1 MMKLERLLGLI
12 AISGLTLL
20 VLFLF
25 FPVRQSYEISFVDST
40 VKTDLEQP
48 ILSITKDFKTL
59 TESDFDFYVY
69 RAHVLSSEKSAL
81 RLAEKINKGGMP
93 SFVETFNEEKN
104 LFAVYVGPFLSEDDI
119 LNNIDIIEKLSES
132 NQGEVKSWKL

>member
-1 MMKLERLLGLI
+1 MKLERLVGLLV
-12 AISGLTLL
+12 ISGMILA

-25 FPVRQSYEISFVDST
+25 FPTRQYDEIPFVEST
-40 VKTDLEQP
+40 IKTDLHQP
-48 ILSITKDFKTL
+48 ILPITKDFKIL

-69 RAHVLSSEKSAL
+69 RAHVLSSEKNAL
-81 RLAEKINKGGMP
+81 RPSEQINKGGMP

-119 LNNIDIIEKLSES
+119 LNNIDIIKKLSES
-132 NQGEVKSWKL
+132 NQGEVQSWKL

>member
-1 MMKLERLLGLI
+1 MKLERLLGLL
-12 AISGLTLL
+12 AITGITLL
-20 VLFLF
+20 TLFLF
-25 FPVRQSYEISFVDST
+25 FPARQSDEISFVDST
-40 VKTDLEQP
+40 VKIDLEQP
-48 ILSITKDFKTL
+48 ILPVTKDFKTL
-59 TESDFDFYVY
+59 AESDFDFYVY
-69 RAHVLSSEKSAL
+69 RAHVLSSEKNAL
-81 RLAEKINKGGMP
+81 RLAEQINKGGMP

>member
-1 MMKLERLLGLI
+1 MFFET
-12 AISGLTLL
+12 AIL
-20 VLFLF
+20 
-25 FPVRQSYEISFVDST
+25 P
-40 VKTDLEQP
+40 
-48 ILSITKDFKTL
+48 ITKDFKTL

-69 RAHVLSSEKSAL
+69 RAHVLSSEKNAL
-81 RLAEKINKGGMP
+81 RLAEQINKGGMP

>member
-1 MMKLERLLGLI
+1 MKLERFLGLLVM
-12 AISGLTLL
+12 SGITLL
-20 VLFLF
+20 ALFLF
-25 FPVRQSYEISFVDST
+25 FPARQSDEISFVDST
-40 VKTDLEQP
+40 VKIDLEQP
-48 ILSITKDFKTL
+48 ILPITKDFKTL

-69 RAHVLSSEKSAL
+69 RAHVLSSEKNAL
-81 RLAEKINKGGMP
+81 RLAEQINKGGMP

-119 LNNIDIIEKLSES
+119 LNNIDIIKQLSES

>member
-1 MMKLERLLGLI
+1 MKIERLLGLL
-12 AISGLTLL
+12 AISGITLL
-20 VLFLF
+20 TLFLF
-25 FPVRQSYEISFVDST
+25 FPARQSDEISFDKST

-48 ILSITKDFKTL
+48 TLSITKDFKTL

-69 RAHVLSSEKSAL
+69 RAHVLSSEKNAL
-81 RLAEKINKGGMP
+81 RLAEQINKGGMP

-119 LNNIDIIEKLSES
+119 LNNIDNIKKLSES

>member
-1 MMKLERLLGLI
+1 MKLERLLGLL
-12 AISGLTLL
+12 AISGITLI

-25 FPVRQSYEISFVDST
+25 FPARHYDEISLDDST
-40 VKTDLEQP
+40 VKIDLEQP
-48 ILSITKDFKTL
+48 ILPITKDFKTL
-59 TESDFDFYVY
+59 TESDFNFYVY
-69 RAHVLSSEKSAL
+69 RAHVLSSKKNAL
-81 RLAEKINKGGMP
+81 RLAEQINKGGMP

>member
-1 MMKLERLLGLI
+1 MKLERLLGLL
-12 AISGLTLL
+12 AISGITLIA
-20 VLFLF
+20 LFLF
-25 FPVRQSYEISFVDST
+25 FPARQYDEISFIEST
-40 VKTDLEQP
+40 VKTDLDQP
-48 ILSITKDFKTL
+48 ILPITKDFKTL
-59 TESDFDFYVY
+59 TEADFDFYVY
-69 RAHVLSSEKSAL
+69 RAHVLSSEKNAL
-81 RLAEKINKGGMP
+81 RLAEQINKGGMP

>member
-1 MMKLERLLGLI
+1 MKLERLLGLLAMTGI
-12 AISGLTLL
+12 TLL

-25 FPVRQSYEISFVDST
+25 FPSRHTDDISTADSST
-40 VKTDLEQP
+40 KKDLEQP
-48 ILSITKDFKTL
+48 ILSVTKDFKIL
-59 TESDFDFYVY
+59 SESNFDFYVY
-69 RAHVLSSEKSAL
+69 RAHVLSSEKNAL
-81 RLAEKINKGGMP
+81 RLAEQINKGGMP

>member
-1 MMKLERLLGLI
+1 
-12 AISGLTLL
+12 
-20 VLFLF
+20 
-25 FPVRQSYEISFVDST
+25 
-40 VKTDLEQP
+40 
-48 ILSITKDFKTL
+48 
-59 TESDFDFYVY
+59 
-69 RAHVLSSEKSAL
+69 
-81 RLAEKINKGGMP
+81 MP

>member
-1 MMKLERLLGLI
+1 MKLERLLGLL
-12 AISGLTLL
+12 AISGITLL
-20 VLFLF
+20 TLFLF
-25 FPVRQSYEISFVDST
+25 FPVRQSDEISFVDST
-40 VKTDLEQP
+40 VKIDLEKP
-48 ILSITKDFKTL
+48 ILPITKDFKTL

-69 RAHVLSSEKSAL
+69 RAHVLSSEKNAL
-81 RLAEKINKGGMP
+81 RLAEQINKGGMP

>member
-1 MMKLERLLGLI
+1 MKLERLLGLL
-12 AISGLTLL
+12 AISGITLL
-20 VLFLF
+20 TLFLF
-25 FPVRQSYEISFVDST
+25 FPVRQSDEISFVDST
-40 VKTDLEQP
+40 VKIDLEQP
-48 ILSITKDFKTL
+48 ILPTTKDFKTL

-69 RAHVLSSEKSAL
+69 RAHVLSSEKNAL
-81 RLAEKINKGGMP
+81 RLAEQINKGGMP

-104 LFAVYVGPFLSEDDI
+104 LFAVYVGPFISEDDI

>member
-1 MMKLERLLGLI
+1 MKLERLLGLL
-12 AISGLTLL
+12 AISGITLL
-20 VLFLF
+20 GLFLF
-25 FPVRQSYEISFVDST
+25 FPIRQSDDVSIIEST
-40 VKTDLEQP
+40 TKTDIDQLT
-48 ILSITKDFKTL
+48 SSVSKDFKTL
-59 TESDFDFYVY
+59 SESDFDFYVY
-69 RAHVLSSEKSAL
+69 RAHVLSSEKNAL
-81 RLAEKINKGGMP
+81 RLTDQINKGGMP

>member
-1 MMKLERLLGLI
+1 MKIERLIGLL
-12 AISGLTLL
+12 AISGITLIA
-20 VLFLF
+20 LFLF
-25 FPVRQSYEISFVDST
+25 FPARQSDEISFDEST

-48 ILSITKDFKTL
+48 TLSITKDFKTL

-69 RAHVLSSEKSAL
+69 RAHVLSSEKNAL
-81 RLAEKINKGGMP
+81 RVAEQINKGGMP

-104 LFAVYVGPFLSEDDI
+104 LFAVYVGPFISEDDI

-132 NQGEVKSWKL
+132 NQGEVKLWKL